1 VKRVGALFVGAG
13 SLVALLLAAFPLPA
27 GAIVPRG
34 FTIASVCAEDVP
46 SAAALAP
53 LIGTAAPDCGGGGA
67 DHAVEVYLSGSTGNV
82 GFYAYPAS
90 KAHIVR
96 PEIVAEFNGRGHKEH
111 VAALGKNGVVWLF
124 RGVPGAALFTR
135 GGQFIWVDGSLTP
148 SADIVPLAKAIY
160 AQIG

>member
-1 VKRVGALFVGAG
+1 MKRVGALFAGAA
-13 SLVALLLAAFPLPA
+13 SLVAVLLAAFALPA
-27 GAIVPRG
+27 GAIGPRS
-34 FTIASVCAEDVP
+34 FSPTSVCTKDVP

-53 LIGTAAPDCGGGGA
+53 LIGTEAPDCGNGGA
-67 DHAVEVYLSGSTGNV
+67 DHAVEVYISGSTGNV

-96 PEIVAEFNGRGHKEH
+96 PEIVAEFNGRGHKKH
-111 VAALGKNGVVWLF
+111 LAGLGKNGVVWLF
-124 RGVPGAALFTR
+124 SGVPGAALCTR

-148 SADIVPLAKAIY
+148 SADIVPFAKAIY